1 MPATIAGFNRT
12 QFVPAFPASAM
23 DHPTP
28 GPVPPPKPTA
38 PPPLQPPSRG
48 RRWLGAL
55 VTVLVLGALVGGSY
69 YLVKRPPEA
78 PAGFGKGPG
87 GPGGPPGGPGGGF
100 GMVTVGHAAVARAQ
114 IPVTLDALGTVT
126 PVATVTLK
134 PQVGGVL
141 TEVLFTEGQAVR
153 KGQLLARI
161 DPRPYEQALMQAR
174 GTRMRDEAQLQA
186 ARVTLARYRT
196 LLGQDSIARQDV
208 DTQAALVQQLEG
220 TVTSDKAAE
229 AAAAVNLEFTR
240 ITSPL
245 AGRIGLR
252 TVDPGNT
259 VAAGSTTGIA
269 VITQMNPIDV
279 QFAVPQDRIPEV
291 QEQVRSARALAVA
304 AMDRTRTAVLDTGS
318 FATLDNVVDTTT
330 GTVKAKARFANGD
343 GKLFPNQFV
352 NVRMTLRTLDAL
364 VVPVTAVRTGPQG
377 PYVYVIAEDRTVSMR
392 RVKRGEATV
401 DVVAVT
407 EGLQAGEL
415 VVTEGGDR
423 LSEGSRVR
431 LQGDTPAA
439 GARTGGG
446 RRQGHAAP
454 APGAAASAPANPAAA
469 NPAPLPASPPASGP
483 RPPAA
488 SAEPPSGQ
496 PPAARPQ
503 SAGLPTAEQR
513 RRMLESV
520 QNDPEQLARRKQFL
534 EALDRGDPEALERW
548 QNLQQRRR
556 QGGGGGAG
564 G

>member
-1 MPATIAGFNRT
+1 
-12 QFVPAFPASAM
+12 M

-28 GPVPPPKPTA
+28 GPVPPSRSLV
-38 PPPLQPPSRG
+38 PPPARPPSRG

-55 VTVLVLGALVGGSY
+55 VTVLVLGGLVGGSY
-69 YLVKRPPEA
+69 YLVKRPAET
-78 PAGFGKGPG
+78 PAGFGMGPRPG
-87 GPGGPPGGPGGGF
+87 GPGGPPGGPGGF

-114 IPVTLDALGTVT
+114 IPITLDALGTVT
-126 PVATVTLK
+126 PTATVTLK

-141 TEVLFTEGQAVR
+141 TEVLFTEGQTVR
-153 KGQLLARI
+153 RGQLLARI

-240 ITSPL
+240 ITAPL
-245 AGRIGLR
+245 TGRIGLR

-259 VAAGSTTGIA
+259 VAASATTGIA
-269 VITQMNPIDV
+269 VVTQMNPIDV

-291 QEQVRSARALAVA
+291 QDQVRGNSKPTVA
-304 AMDRTRTAVLDTGS
+304 AMDRTRSAVLDTGS
-318 FATLDNVVDTTT
+318 FSTLDNVVDTTT
-330 GTVKAKARFANGD
+330 GTVKAKARFANAD

-377 PYVYVIAEDRTVSMR
+377 PYVYVIADDRSVSMR

-423 LSEGSRVR
+423 LSEGARVR
-431 LQGDTPAA
+431 LQGEVPPAGPRAGGGRRNGQGAAAPAA
-439 GARTGGG
+439 GAATPANAAA
-446 RRQGHAAP
+446 AAP
-454 APGAAASAPANPAAA
+454 AP
-469 NPAPLPASPPASGP
+469 LPVRPGASGP
-483 RPPAA
+483 QPPAA
-488 SAEPPSGQ
+488 TAPAPSGQ
-496 PPAARPQ
+496 PPAAQPE
-503 SAGLPTAEQR
+503 STGLPTAEQR
-513 RRMLESV
+513 QRMLESV
-520 QNDPEQLARRKQFL
+520 KDDPEKLAQRKQFL
-534 EALDRGDPEALERW
+534 EALDRGDPQALARW

-556 QGGGGGAG
+556 PGS
-564 G
+564 